1 MCKDGEEGWVATG
14 GLFRPSSGGEFVHS
28 RWILNSPTRIS
39 KRLLCCNNLYCEI
52 LFPLSF
58 VYIMRLSAIL
68 FETSWVTFSS
78 LVWFLRLFAL
88 VYVKKIIGLQGNADN
103 SSKIDYLWP
112 KLCGYFSREVMF
124 DTLSNRRKSV
134 PSFSPLPYS
143 WFPLGQGRNNNMAYS
158 LNLQTPSLP

>member
-1 MCKDGEEGWVATG
+1 M
-14 GLFRPSSGGEFVHS
+14 FV
-28 RWILNSPTRIS
+28 
-39 KRLLCCNNLYCEI
+39 
-52 LFPLSF
+52 
-58 VYIMRLSAIL
+58 M
-68 FETSWVTFSS
+68 FS
-78 LVWFLRLFAL
+78 VFDRLFIKCKYFSIGSRGGAQ

-143 WFPLGQGRNNNMAYS
+143 WFPLGQGRNNKMAYS